1 MERSAKSY
9 WRYQAHDGSVGNVK
23 TINRL
28 LGLLVAIPL
37 AACTTTTP
45 PAAPPPTTTSAPAP
59 WVAELQGLEAEFGS
73 RLGVYAV
80 NVTTGKVVS
89 QRADE
94 RFGILSVFKG
104 YACGA
109 LLKAHPLSTG
119 YFDQRIMFT
128 QADIVANSPVTSTHV
143 ADGMTVSEL
152 CHAAITKS
160 DNTAGNQ
167 LLKLLG
173 GPAKL
178 TEFARSIDDPVTR
191 LDRWETDLNDV
202 ARGSEPDTTSPLA
215 IAKAYQSM
223 VLGTVL
229 DQDGKSQLKSWLLA
243 NTTGATRIRAGV
255 PKAWVTADKTGTGP
269 YGSMNDV
276 GIVWPNST
284 TPIVIAILSD
294 KPTKDTTGDNALIS
308 EAARIAGTA
317 LQP

>member
-59 WVAELQGLEAEFGS
+59 WVAELQGLEAKFGS

-109 LLKAHPLSTG
+109 LLKAHPLST
-119 YFDQRIMFT
+119 
-128 QADIVANSPVTSTHV
+128 
-143 ADGMTVSEL
+143 
-152 CHAAITKS
+152 
-160 DNTAGNQ
+160 
-167 LLKLLG
+167 
-173 GPAKL
+173 
-178 TEFARSIDDPVTR
+178 
-191 LDRWETDLNDV
+191 
-202 ARGSEPDTTSPLA
+202 
-215 IAKAYQSM
+215 
-223 VLGTVL
+223 
-229 DQDGKSQLKSWLLA
+229 
-243 NTTGATRIRAGV
+243 
-255 PKAWVTADKTGTGP
+255 
-269 YGSMNDV
+269 
-276 GIVWPNST
+276 
-284 TPIVIAILSD
+284 
-294 KPTKDTTGDNALIS
+294 
-308 EAARIAGTA
+308 
-317 LQP
+317 